1 MESFLKPL
9 RRTILEYIRENRL
22 FLRGDRVLVALS
34 GGADSMALLDI
45 LASIPE
51 LRLQLVVAHM
61 NHLLR
66 VGEAD
71 GDERHAAATA
81 AAYNLPFVSARVDVA
96 LLAKERGLSLEEA
109 GREARYA
116 FFRDAAKVH
125 DCRVIAIGHHQDDQV
140 ETFLLRLLRGAGGS
154 GLSAMRPLSG
164 AGTLVRPL
172 LCVSRSELEDYLLQ
186 RGISW
191 RNDVSNVDTA
201 FLRNRVRHEL
211 VPFLESF
218 NPAVATTLSQTAE
231 IIAADEELLESLATE
246 AFERLFTVANS
257 RGVASVAA
265 LLAESRA
272 MRLRLIRKGVSAAKG
287 DLRRI
292 SFRHIAAIEALLSSP
307 RPGAGL
313 CLPCGV
319 RVKRLYGEIV
329 FTTAEIL
336 PIPAGFQLEIASTGV
351 YELPCGGTLQVQRLQ
366 SSVATGSA
374 DTLVLD
380 AATVTLP
387 LTVRYFHE
395 GDRFVPLGMS
405 GSKKIKDLFI
415 DRKVPLELRRR
426 TPLLLEN
433 GVIIWVC
440 GLQASSRVEGC
451 SGDGRSQSL
460 VITFE
465 S

>member
-1 MESFLKPL
+1 METVLKPL
-9 RRTILEYIRENRL
+9 RRTILEYIRENHL
-22 FLRGDRVLVALS
+22 FIRGDRVLVALS

-45 LASIPE
+45 LASLGE
-51 LRLQLVVAHM
+51 LRLQLVVAHL

-66 VGEAD
+66 GSDAD
-71 GDERHAAATA
+71 GDEEHAAATA

-96 LLAKERGLSLEEA
+96 LVARERGFTLEEA

-116 FFRDAAKVH
+116 FFRDAAGEH
-125 DCRVIAIGHHQDDQV
+125 GCRVIAVGHHQDDQA

-154 GLSAMRPLSG
+154 GLSAMRPASV

-172 LCVSRSELEDYLLQ
+172 LCVSRCELEGYLLQ

-191 RNDVSNVDTA
+191 RNDVSNADTA

-211 VPFLESF
+211 MPVLESF
-218 NPAVATTLSQTAE
+218 NPAVAATLSQTAE
-231 IIAADEELLESLATE
+231 IIAADEELLETLTTE

-272 MRLRLIRKGVSAAKG
+272 LRLRLLRKGVAAAKG

-292 SFRHIAAIEALLSSP
+292 SFKHIAAIETLLSSP

-313 CLPCGV
+313 SLPGGV
-319 RVKRLYGEIV
+319 KVKRLYGEIV

-336 PIPAGFQLEIASTGV
+336 PIPAGFQLEITSPGV

-366 SSVATGSA
+366 SAVATGSA

-380 AATVTLP
+380 AATVKLP
-387 LTVRYFHE
+387 LTVRYFRE
-395 GDRFVPLGMS
+395 GDRFIPLGMS
-405 GSKKIKDLFI
+405 GSKKLKDLFI
-415 DRKVPLELRRR
+415 DRKIPLEMRRR

-433 GVIIWVC
+433 GGIVWVC
-440 GLQASSRVEGC
+440 GLQASSRSDGRC
-451 SGDGRSQSL
+451 GDGKSQAL
-460 VITFE
+460 VISYT